1 MTSEKLT
8 ELINKER
15 SNLKKL
21 TEKKAEIDAKIKKC
35 EAKLQEYEMMSN
47 SQQFGTLTSAISK
60 SGLSVDDLLSA
71 LKNGDLLSL
80 QEKMEASQNESASE
94 TDNNNFEG
102 TGES

>member
-21 TEKKAEIDAKIKKC
+21 TEKKAEIDAKIKKS
-35 EAKLQEYEMMSN
+35 ESKLQEYEMMSN